1 MTQDSTPKWHGLS
14 AHVKRKLR
22 KPGWTGGG
30 VAVLVIAGTAAA
42 VATHRND
49 VPGQADPASVV
60 LEFTA
65 AEVTQ
70 PVPMALADRIEFSGA
85 LVAPDTVVVKAKVA
99 GTLLALSVAE
109 GGRVAAGQ
117 VIGRIDASEANSL
130 LAERR
135 ATVASLRAPFLQAQ
149 RQHQANI
156 GLAEQQF
163 ISETALESSRTAMEA
178 ARAQLQAAEAQLTSG
193 RLALRETALVAPIH
207 GLVSKR
213 QALPGEKLSLEQ
225 PVVTIVDLSR
235 LELAG
240 VVASH
245 EVGRLAEGL
254 PVEVRIEGV
263 AESVAG
269 RIARIAPAVEPGT
282 RAFGVAITLPN
293 PQEALRAGQYAM
305 ARVMLADPAQ
315 RLTLP
320 LEAVGRSAGQ
330 AHVWVIENG
339 ALMRRAVTTGRSDTA
354 RGRVEVLG
362 GLAPQATVLA
372 ASFDNLREGAPA
384 RVAARPAGASASSPS
399 PH

>member
-1 MTQDSTPKWHGLS
+1 MTQDAPPRRHGPS
-14 AHVKRKLR
+14 AHMTR
-22 KPGWTGGG
+22 KPWWLGGG
-30 VAVLVIAGTAAA
+30 LAVLVVAGTAAA
-42 VATHRND
+42 VATHRD
-49 VPGQADPASVV
+49 DKPGEFDPASVV

-65 AEVTQ
+65 DEVAQ

-130 LAERR
+130 LAERL
-135 ATVASLRAPFLQAQ
+135 ATVASLRAPFLQAE

-156 GLAEQQF
+156 GLAEQKF
-163 ISETALESSRTAMEA
+163 ISETALETSRAAMEA

-193 RLALRETALVAPIH
+193 RLALRETALVAPIG

-213 QALPGEKLSLEQ
+213 QALPGEKLSVEQ
-225 PVVTIVDLSR
+225 AVVTLVDLSR

-240 VVASH
+240 VVAAH
-245 EVGRLAEGL
+245 EIGRLAEGL

-263 AESVAG
+263 AEPVAG
-269 RIARIAPAVEPGT
+269 RIARIAPAIEPGT
-282 RAFGVAITLPN
+282 RAVGVAITLPN
-293 PQEALRAGQYAM
+293 PQETLRAGQYAV
-305 ARVMLADPAQ
+305 ARVMLDDPAK

-320 LEAVGRSAGQ
+320 LEAVDRSAGQ
-330 AHVWVIENG
+330 DHVWVIENG
-339 ALMRRAVTTGRSDTA
+339 ALMRRAVTTGRRDLA

-372 ASFDNLREGAPA
+372 ASFGNLREGARA
-384 RVAARPAGASASSPS
+384 TVAARPTGTPASAATASS
-399 PH
+399 H

>member
-1 MTQDSTPKWHGLS
+1 MTQNSTPKQHGLS
-14 AHVKRKLR
+14 AHGKRK
-22 KPGWTGGG
+22 PWWIGGA
-30 VAVLVIAGTAAA
+30 VAVLVVAGTAAA
-42 VATHRND
+42 VATHRHGK
-49 VPGQADPASVV
+49 PGEFDPASVV

-85 LVAPDTVVVKAKVA
+85 LVAPDTVVVKAKAA

-109 GGRVAAGQ
+109 GSRVAARQ
-117 VIGRIDASEANSL
+117 VIGRIDDSEPNSL
-130 LAERR
+130 VAERS
-135 ATVASLRAPFLQAQ
+135 AAVASMRAPFLQAQ
-149 RQHQANI
+149 RQYQANI

-163 ISETALESSRTAMEA
+163 ISETALESSRSAMEA
-178 ARAQLQAAEAQLTSG
+178 ARAQMQAAEAQLASG
-193 RLALRETALVAPIH
+193 RLALRQTTLVAPIR

-225 PVVTIVDLSR
+225 AVVTIVDLSR

-240 VVASH
+240 VVATH

-254 PVEVRIEGV
+254 QVEVRIEGV
-263 AESVAG
+263 AEPVAG

-282 RAFGVAITLPN
+282 RAVGVAVTLPN
-293 PQEALRAGQYAM
+293 PHETLRAGQYAV
-305 ARVMLADPAQ
+305 ARVVLADPAL

-320 LEAVGRSAGQ
+320 LEAVGRNAGQ

-339 ALMRRAVTTGRSDTA
+339 ALMRRAVTTGRWDTA

-362 GLAPQATVLA
+362 GLAPQAIVLA
-372 ASFDNLREGAPA
+372 ASFDNLREGARA
-384 RVAARPAGASASSPS
+384 TVVDRSAGAPASGSSASS
-399 PH
+399 H